1 MTVYN
6 ITVESDEGEK
16 TLVRHA
22 VVFAESVD
30 AAVAYGIALGGDAK
44 ARVVVEPQLYDHQ
57 KRQNNTKTIL
67 V

>member
-6 ITVESDEGEK
+6 ITVESDVGEK

-22 VVFAESVD
+22 VVFADRIE
-30 AAVAYGIALGGDAK
+30 AAEAYGLGMGLNPK
-44 ARVVVEPQLYDHQ
+44 ARVVVEPQQYDHQ
-57 KRQNNTKTIL
+57 KQQNNSKTIL